1 MQKIKVSEIFGPV
14 IQGEGRYVGVPSV
27 FLRMFGCNLSC
38 LGFGMPAGQLT
49 NEINI
54 IASDLGKYGSYEE
67 LPLSSTGCDSYP
79 ASDSRFKKLSKNYTL
94 DELAQAIVDRLPDQ
108 KWQGEHLVITGGEP
122 LLKGWQKIYP
132 ELLSHSLID
141 ACSEVTFETN
151 GTQELVPEFARY
163 LFSNFNH
170 ETLTFSVSPKLSCSG
185 ESRDDA
191 IKPEIVAS
199 YEKLGFTYLKFVVAS
214 EDDVQEAM
222 QVTKLYRKAGFEGP
236 VYLMPVGGTVET
248 YMLSNQ
254 QVANLALKY
263 RVRYSPRLHV
273 DLFGNSWGT

>member
-14 IQGEGRYVGVPSV
+14 IQGEGRHVGAPSV

-49 NEINI
+49 NNINI

-94 DELAQAIVDRLPDQ
+94 DELAQTIVDRLPDQ
-108 KWQGEHLVITGGEP
+108 KWAGEHLVITGGEP

-132 ELLSHSLID
+132 DLLSHALID
-141 ACSEVTFETN
+141 DCSEITFETN
-151 GTQELVPEFARY
+151 GTQEIIPELARY
-163 LFSNFNH
+163 LFSNFNN
-170 ETLTFSVSPKLSCSG
+170 ENLTFSVSPKLSCSG

-191 IKPEIVAS
+191 IKPEVVVS
-199 YEKLGFTYLKFVVAS
+199 YEKLGTTYLKFVVAS
-214 EDDVQEAM
+214 EADVQEAM
-222 QVTKLYRKAGFEGP
+222 EVTELYRNAGFSGQ
-236 VYLMPVGGTVET
+236 VYLMPAGGTVET
-248 YMLSNQ
+248 YMLTNR